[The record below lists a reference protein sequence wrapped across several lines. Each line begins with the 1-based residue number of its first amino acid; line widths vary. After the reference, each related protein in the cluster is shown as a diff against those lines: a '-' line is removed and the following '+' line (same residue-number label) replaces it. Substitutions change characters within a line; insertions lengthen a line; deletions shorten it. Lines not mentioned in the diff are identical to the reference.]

1 MDARGRYSRSYRF
14 FPVQSPSGR
23 WQPSIDVRYPPGFF
37 QRGPERLQNCQPSP
51 GGGGGGAKRPQ
62 RREGPLA
69 PPSVGLAGQRPAKRR
84 RPPGD
89 GWQFPAC
96 LALLQG
102 LLEPIQKSLAAQNH
116 LPVGGLKIPRIPWVC
131 NIPPGAG
138 KIQELVN
145 LSRRIVS

>member
-1 MDARGRYSRSYRF
+1 MCGILRAFFSAARNVCKTASHPR
-14 FPVQSPSGR
+14 
-23 WQPSIDVRYPPGFF
+23 
-37 QRGPERLQNCQPSP
+37 
-51 GGGGGGAKRPQ
+51 GGAAGARSAHNGG
-62 RREGPLA
+62 RGLWPL
-69 PPSVGLAGQRPAKRR
+69 PPLVWQAKGLPNAAA
-84 RPPGD
+84 PPGD

>member
-1 MDARGRYSRSYRF
+1 MMCGILRAFFSAARNVCKTASHPR
-14 FPVQSPSGR
+14 
-23 WQPSIDVRYPPGFF
+23 
-37 QRGPERLQNCQPSP
+37 
-51 GGGGGGAKRPQ
+51 GGGGVWQAFGLPNQ
-62 RREGPLA
+62 RREGPKAL
-69 PPSVGLAGQRPAKRR
+69 PSVVGASRPR

-89 GWQFPAC
+89 GWQFPTC